1 MRGEPISI
9 GGSRELC
16 CLDTMTSRTR
26 PVTQKAG
33 ALHLARRAPAW
44 MLAAALSLLTPFAA
58 SALPDP
64 ITVSMSV
71 DGKLSLDGSEV
82 TTLESAAT
90 FVKRVEEINGSAPSK
105 WSDPKR
111 DFYMFSRL
119 GITVYHDRGDA
130 DVVNVLMSLREGKD
144 LPMEAFVGRLSMEGI
159 AVPRNAAGQFMAQD
173 VRAALKTL
181 NPEPNDKIEGPN
193 APIVI
198 GHLPYYDYLY
208 FSTEPNGRVKEISL
222 GIVLS
227 RGRMA
232 WMREHGDQLK
242 REALKRAMEK
252 SKP

>member
-1 MRGEPISI
+1 LEDPANSAVF
-9 GGSRELC
+9 
-16 CLDTMTSRTR
+16 DTMTSCAR
-26 PVTQKAG
+26 PTIQDEAR
-33 ALHLARRAPAW
+33 LQPLRRALT
-44 MLAAALSLLTPFAA
+44 LALTVAFYLLASLTA
-58 SALPDP
+58 SAIPDP

-159 AVPRNAAGQFMAQD
+159 AVPRDAAGQFQAQD
-173 VRAALKTL
+173 VRKALKTL

-208 FSTEPNGRVKEISL
+208 FSTEPNGRIKEISL

-227 RGRMA
+227 KGRMA